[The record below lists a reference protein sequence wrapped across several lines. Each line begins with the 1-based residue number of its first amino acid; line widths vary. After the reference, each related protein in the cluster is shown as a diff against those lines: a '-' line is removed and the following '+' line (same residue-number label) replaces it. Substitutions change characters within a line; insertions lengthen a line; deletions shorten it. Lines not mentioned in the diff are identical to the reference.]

1 MMRLQERSAFL
12 GSIRLVSASNGG
24 CAAGC
29 KPCMAM
35 GPRMAQPRTSVRAE
49 PRPVEGAG
57 AGNLRGVAT
66 DLSACLGIS
75 QKHSMLDRRF

>member
-35 GPRMAQPRTSVRAE
+35 GPRMAAMVPNLARARE
-49 PRPVEGAG
+49 RSLGL
-57 AGNLRGVAT
+57 LRGPAR
-66 DLSACLGIS
+66 AI
-75 QKHSMLDRRF
+75 